1 MSWCL
6 QKWHLGYC
14 DERYSPLYRGFDSFM
29 GYLNGAEDYWEHT
42 RGDDAFSGLDFRNGS
57 GTDTLPA
64 SHNQSWGV
72 YSSVIF
78 GAEVARIATHHGQ
91 TEATT
96 TPLFVYFPF
105 QSVHAPLE
113 APQSYLDEYHEVNDT
128 ARQQTCAM
136 ISAMDDAVAVALAGY
151 KQAGLWEDTVTV
163 FSTDKCVSRDR
174 TRTPLR
180 SSSNPPRAWQWRAAR
195 RDRRPQQLPIAFRQ
209 SAQLGRRCAWRR
221 VGARHGQRAGEGAG
235 GQRHSRADAHNV
247 GTAFCRRTEVVTPRL
262 LTGGCCAQGL
272 VADPGRARWG

>member
-91 TEATT
+91 TEAKT
-96 TPLFVYFPF
+96 TPLFIYFPF

-128 ARQQTCAM
+128 ARQKTCAM

-151 KQAGLWEDTVTV
+151 RQAGLWEDTVTV

-195 RDRRPQQLPIAFRQ
+195 RDRRP
-209 SAQLGRRCAWRR
+209 
-221 VGARHGQRAGEGAG
+221 
-235 GQRHSRADAHNV
+235 
-247 GTAFCRRTEVVTPRL
+247 
-262 LTGGCCAQGL
+262 
-272 VADPGRARWG
+272 